1 MKKKIFSLFVEL
13 TGNPTSSMLLK
24 SFTQSRISQL
34 LIRPFATTYQINQDE
49 MEYPLAHYKSLQAL
63 FTRNL
68 KSGAR
73 SIDSA
78 PQNLV
83 SPVDGC
89 ISTVGKVDEHNTFMI
104 KKQSYSLTKIFGDVE
119 KAATYKNGSFF
130 ILYLSPSH
138 YHHFHYPISGTVISR
153 YALGSISY
161 PVNNLGLRFGKSPF
175 STNHRLISELQTEFG
190 KVAIVKVGA
199 LNVNSIHLHSSSKEC
214 IKGAE
219 FGHFSF
225 GSTVILFIEDNC
237 SFTTTIP
244 MNSEVKVGQPIGEWI
259 KS

>member
-1 MKKKIFSLFVEL
+1 MKKKIFRLFVEL
-13 TGNPTSSMLLK
+13 SGNPTSSKLLK
-24 SFTQSRISQL
+24 SFTQSRMSRL

-49 MEYPLAHYKSLQAL
+49 MEYPLAQYKSLQDL

-68 KSGAR
+68 NGGAR
-73 SIDSA
+73 SID
-78 PQNLV
+78 PTPNTLI

-89 ISTVGKVDEHNTFMI
+89 ISSVGKVDEHYSFTI
-104 KKQSYSLTKIFGDVE
+104 KEQSYSLTKIFGDDK

-199 LNVNSIHLHSSSKEC
+199 LNVNSIHLRSSTKEC

-225 GSTVILFIEDNC
+225 GSTVILFIEDNYL
-237 SFTTTIP
+237 FTPTVTK
-244 MNSEVKVGQPIGEWI
+244 NSEVKVGQPIGEWR
-259 KS
+259 KR